1 MSADQPPYKVCM
13 IIAGKIR
20 VAVNGYGVLGRRVA
34 AAVHLQKDMELVGVA
49 DVEADWRLRIEVKN
63 NELFHRLSR
72 QLSLLSGL
80 ALAFQPCLHF

>member
-20 VAVNGYGVLGRRVA
+20 VAVNGYGVIGRR
-34 AAVHLQKDMELVGVA
+34 VA

>member
-1 MSADQPPYKVCM
+1 M

-20 VAVNGYGVLGRRVA
+20 VAVNGYGVIARRVA

-63 NELFHRLSR
+63 NELFHQLSR
-72 QLSLLSGL
+72 QISLLSGP